1 MCKSIN
7 VCPFTNHALNELFVV
22 YFMKKEI
29 AGLLLKL
36 MLPIM
41 KEGCPEHVVNQTYT
55 RQQP

>member
-41 KEGCPEHVVNQTYT
+41 KEGCPEHVVNET
-55 RQQP
+55 